1 LSFRNKETNMKRA
14 AIILMLLVASAAMA
28 QTQSAPP
35 APVAGS
41 VQDQPATPTYEP
53 MDQPLSGVESQDIGW
68 SSESRNTFVPF
79 VTASGGWESNAP
91 RLPGTTSTNTGSG
104 ITNLAGGLTLNRQS
118 GTGNV
123 TSLEYMGGGQLYTLD
138 SNLDGQFQRL
148 NFSQR
153 FLAGRWLFLLS
164 DGFSYQK
171 DAFASSPPMLFP
183 GVYFGPGGTYY
194 RPGVTPGESI
204 IGQNSPR
211 INNSSTGQVTYGFS
225 RATSLTTNFS
235 YGVLHYLDSTAYLSN
250 RQMGAGA
257 GLDHRFGRDTLGVNY
272 NLTRFSYDDIPVKFD
287 SHTTQL
293 VYSHVLSGRWSFQ
306 AGGGPAVVVSD
317 YSLYKMTHVYGSGQV
332 ALHYKVPM
340 TDLTLRYG
348 RSVTN
353 GSGVLPG
360 AITDDVGFTGTRG
373 LSRATSVNF
382 SGGYSRNSGV
392 FLNSSF
398 NTLYVG
404 AGISQT
410 LGRYASV
417 SFGYT
422 GQRQTGNAYSG
433 LTRHAVLVSFKWS
446 FRPIMLR

>member
-1 LSFRNKETNMKRA
+1 MKRA
-14 AIILMLLVASAAMA
+14 AIITVLVLIAGGAMA
-28 QTQSAPP
+28 QTQSTPP

-53 MDQPLSGVESQDIGW
+53 SNQPLSGVETQDIGW

-79 VTASGGWESNAP
+79 VTLSQGWESNAP
-91 RLPGTTSTNTGSG
+91 RLAGTTSSETGSG
-104 ITNLAGGLTLNRQS
+104 ITNLAGGLTLNRMS
-118 GTGNV
+118 GKGNV
-123 TSLEYMGGGQLYTLD
+123 TSLEYIGGGQIYTVNSD
-138 SNLDGQFQRL
+138 LDGQFQRL

-153 FLAGRWLFLLS
+153 FLAGRWMFLLT

-171 DAFASSPPMLFP
+171 DAFANTPPMLFP
-183 GVYFGPGGTYY
+183 GVYFGPGGTLY

-204 IGQNSPR
+204 IGQNTPR

-235 YGVLHYLDSTAYLSN
+235 YGVLHYLDSKAYLSN
-250 RQMGAGA
+250 RQMSAGA
-257 GLDHRFGRDTLGVNY
+257 GLDHRFGRNTLGVNY
-272 NLTRFSYDDIPVKFD
+272 QLTRFSYDDIPVKFD
-287 SHTTQL
+287 SHTAQ
-293 VYSHVLSGRWSFQ
+293 VVFSHVLTGRWSFE
-306 AGGGPAVVVSD
+306 AGGGPAIIVSD
-317 YSLYKMTHVYGSGQV
+317 YTLFKSTRVYGSGQV
-332 ALHYKVPM
+332 ALHYKVPT

-360 AITDDVGFTGTRG
+360 AVTDDVGFTGNRS
-373 LSRATSVNF
+373 LSRATSVNL

-398 NTLYVG
+398 NTFYVG
-404 AGISQT
+404 GGLSQA

-422 GQRQTGNAYSG
+422 GQRQTGSSYSG
-433 LTRHAVLVSFKWS
+433 LTRHSVLVSFKWS
-446 FRPIMLR
+446 FRPIQLR